1 MFNQT
6 LLIDGLGRIF
16 QRSNSMSYSLFD
28 NCHNCINREACTD
41 KPKIRA
47 AIDGIHATGLSAT
60 DGHMGSGSIIIHCQN
75 HDQ

>member
-1 MFNQT
+1 
-6 LLIDGLGRIF
+6 
-16 QRSNSMSYSLFD
+16 MSYSLFD

-47 AIDGIHATGLSAT
+47 AIDGIHATGLSDT